1 MERTSLCHWAASR
14 TVHVAARCAPSVVA
28 AIAQLSRTM
37 TCVARSR
44 TRRERRAS
52 TRNVLIAIRRGA
64 RAACPRSGPMG
75 AVAVPEAMASAPA
88 LARSWTW
95 HGAWPLTS
103 RAAATETCAPGLQ
116 LQAGSLGGWNDRRLG
131 VPQHGP
137 VRVRQVSRAGSRAG
151 PPATA
156 IAAVTVCG
164 RRGERRCVASAP
176 VRCWLRRAP
185 NRSAVVDSD
194 RRMQFPA
201 RGHALL
207 WAMIGWARNAP
218 RCRSGSRREL
228 SARIRRAPP

>member
-64 RAACPRSGPMG
+64 RAACPRFWTHGRGGGPGGNGERTG
-75 AVAVPEAMASAPA
+75 AGPVVDLAWRMAIDFASRCNRDVRTGASA
-88 LARSWTW
+88 
-95 HGAWPLTS
+95 
-103 RAAATETCAPGLQ
+103 
-116 LQAGSLGGWNDRRLG
+116 AGGEPWWLERWRLG